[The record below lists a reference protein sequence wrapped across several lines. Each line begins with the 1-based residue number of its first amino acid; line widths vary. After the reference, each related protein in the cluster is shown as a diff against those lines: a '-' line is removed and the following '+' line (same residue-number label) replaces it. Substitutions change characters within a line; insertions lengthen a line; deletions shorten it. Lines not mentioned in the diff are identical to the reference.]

1 MDLFR
6 LILGGLTGSKR
17 RLLLMVVCA
26 GVSNA
31 AVIAIIATAAAKHGK
46 SDGNTFLLLLFVMV
60 IVAYMLSQRFIMV
73 AASGEVEGILHRIR
87 LRVIDKLLRC
97 ELRDVEAIGLSTL
110 QAGLGK
116 DTQTIS
122 QFATPMVLA
131 AQAAVLVICALSY
144 IAWLSFITFVLS
156 VVFLS
161 GALVLYFRRL
171 DHVTT
176 DLQTAML
183 RERDL
188 SDTLTDMLAGFKEIK
203 MNSRRSAA
211 IQDDGKELSGKAA
224 ALRVMAQSAMARNF
238 VFAQISLFLLLAIGV
253 FIVPLFSSTSSS
265 VVSKATMAV
274 LFLIGPISGLVALVP
289 VFVDAD
295 AAARDITALERRLD
309 ALLGETDQGDESVP
323 GSVPLLLPARP
334 MPQPFH
340 EIVFEDVVFRH
351 IDREGKSQFSIGPVN
366 LTIRA
371 GEITFITGGNGSG
384 KSTLLKLL
392 TGLYQP
398 DRGRILIDGVV
409 IEKVNLQA
417 FRDMFSTVFS
427 DYHLFRLFYGVPTV
441 GTEEGARL
449 IEEFELSAKTAIEFD
464 HFRTSELSGGQ
475 RRRLALLVAMME
487 RRPICVLDEWA
498 ADQDPH
504 FRKKFYREI
513 LPAMKAR
520 GTTVIAVTHDDRY
533 FDACDSNVRMD
544 EGRVIEVSAGHE
556 HA

>member
-1 MDLFR
+1 MDLIR

-17 RLLLMVVCA
+17 RLLLMVVSA

-46 SDGNTFLLLLFVMV
+46 SDGNTFLVLLFVVV

-144 IAWLSFITFVLS
+144 IAWLSFITFVLA

-171 DHVTT
+171 EHVTT

-183 RERDL
+183 REREL

-211 IQDDGKELSGKAA
+211 IQDDGKGLSGKAA

-238 VFAQISLFLLLAIGV
+238 VFAQVSLFLLLAIGV

-309 ALLGETDQGDESVP
+309 ALLGETGQGGSRP
-323 GSVPLLLPARP
+323 GSVPLLLSGRP
-334 MPQPFH
+334 MPQPFR

-351 IDREGKSQFSIGPVN
+351 IDREGNSQFSIGPVN

-371 GEITFITGGNGSG
+371 GDITFITGGNGSG

-392 TGLYQP
+392 TGLYRP
-398 DRGRILIDGVV
+398 DRGRILVDGVV
-409 IEKVNLQA
+409 IEKANLQA

-427 DYHLFRLFYGVPTV
+427 DYHLFRLFYGVPTI

-449 IEEFELSAKTAIEFD
+449 IEEFELSAKTAIEID

-513 LPAMKAR
+513 LPAMKAK

-533 FDACDSNVRMD
+533 FDACDSHVRMD